1 MSIEERRK
9 REKLERRQAILKAAL
24 DVYETEGYLG
34 TTMEKIAERAEL
46 SKATLYLYFKTKD
59 EIFVHAIG
67 ANLQSFSELL
77 EDLYKRRKSIGDEL
91 LEAFWDVF
99 KQYYDE
105 NPVAFQLT
113 LYYYQREMIRYLS
126 APLRKL
132 LYRSGSKNVKVMH
145 KITDYGVNKGLFKK
159 CNPNTLAE
167 VIWTSFLGIILLEN
181 SKAVISQKT
190 HIEITRDLAL
200 EILRQG
206 IRKGLNE

>member
-105 NPVAFQLT
+105 NPMAFQLT
-113 LYYYQREMIRYLS
+113 LYYYQREMIT
-126 APLRKL
+126 
-132 LYRSGSKNVKVMH
+132 
-145 KITDYGVNKGLFKK
+145 I
-159 CNPNTLAE
+159 
-167 VIWTSFLGIILLEN
+167 
-181 SKAVISQKT
+181 
-190 HIEITRDLAL
+190 
-200 EILRQG
+200 
-206 IRKGLNE
+206 